1 MPDPSRNQIQSSIP
15 RLFVAGERKQAL
27 EAELHALIV
36 RESVEGLYR
45 CEATFGNW
53 NYNNDTRQAGFLF
66 FDRKVLDFGKQF
78 EVKLDD
84 DSVFDGRITG
94 IEAQFPAGQAATITV
109 LAEDR
114 FQDLRMTR
122 RTRTFFDKTESSVF
136 NEIASD
142 HGLTPSISLNGPTHK
157 VLAQVNQSDLAFM
170 RERARVLGA
179 ELWMTGSTLNVKARA
194 DRGATTLQ
202 MTLGSE
208 LLEFDVLADLAR
220 QRTSV
225 SANGWDVSGKSG
237 ATYEATASL
246 ISGELNG
253 DTSGVSILEQQFG
266 ARKEALAHGVPF
278 DNAEA
283 QSEAES
289 YFKMSARRFCV
300 GRGVA
305 GKNAALRVGNVV
317 DLRALGP
324 LFSGKYYLAE
334 VTHLFD
340 LAKGFRTEFTA
351 ERPGIGQAQ

>member
-1 MPDPSRNQIQSSIP
+1 MSDPATAKIQSSIP
-15 RLFVAGERKQAL
+15 RIFVAGERKSAL
-27 EAELHALIV
+27 EDELHTLLV
-36 RESVEGLYR
+36 RESVDGLYR

-53 NYNNDTRQAGFLF
+53 NYNNDTREAGFLF
-66 FDRKVLDFGKQF
+66 FDRRVLDFGKQF
-78 EVKLDD
+78 EVKLED
-84 DSVFDGRITG
+84 DSVFDGRIMG
-94 IEAQFPAGQAATITV
+94 LEAHFPAGQPATLTV

-122 RTRTFFDKTESSVF
+122 RTRTFFDSTDAAAF
-136 NEIASD
+136 NQIASD
-142 HGLTPSISLNGPTHK
+142 HSLTPSISLDGPTHK

-170 RERARVLGA
+170 RERARTLGA
-179 ELWMTGSTLNVKARA
+179 ELWMQGSTLNVKARA
-194 DRGATTLQ
+194 DRGGTTLQ

-208 LLEFDVLADLAR
+208 LQEFEVLADLAR

-225 SANGWDVSGKSG
+225 SANGWDVAAKSG
-237 ATYEATASL
+237 LTHEATDSL

-253 DTSGVSILEQQFG
+253 DTSGVSILQQKIG
-266 ARKEALAHGVPF
+266 ACKEALAHGVPL
-278 DNAEA
+278 NSAEA
-283 QSEAES
+283 QATAES

-300 GRGVA
+300 GRGIA
-305 GKNAALRVGNVV
+305 TKNAALRVGNFV

-340 LAKGFRTEFTA
+340 LAKGFRSEFTA

>member
-1 MPDPSRNQIQSSIP
+1 MADAARSQIQSSIP

-27 EAELHALIV
+27 EAELHALAI
-36 RESVEGLYR
+36 RESVNGLYR

-53 NYNNDTRQAGFLF
+53 NYNQETRQAGFLF

-78 EVKLDD
+78 EVKLDN
-84 DSVFDGRITG
+84 DSVFDGRLTG
-94 IEAQFPAGQAATITV
+94 IEAQFPAGQAATITI

-122 RTRTFFDKTESSVF
+122 RTRTFLDATDSSVF
-136 NEIASD
+136 NQIASD
-142 HGLTPSISLNGPTHK
+142 HGLTPSISIDGPTRK

-170 RERARVLGA
+170 RDRARTLGA
-179 ELWMTGSTLNVKARA
+179 ELWMSGSTLNVKTRT
-194 DRGATTLQ
+194 DRGTTTLQ

-208 LLEFDVLADLAR
+208 LIEFDVLADLAN

-225 SANGWDVSGKSG
+225 FANGWDVSGKSG

-253 DTSGVSILEQQFG
+253 DTSGVQILEQKFG
-266 ARKEALAHGVPF
+266 ARKESIAHGVPF
-278 DNAEA
+278 NNAEA
-283 QSEAES
+283 QAEAES

-305 GKNAALRVGNVV
+305 SKNPGLRVGNVV
-317 DLRALGP
+317 DLQALGP

-351 ERPGIGQAQ
+351 ERPGIGQV